1 MAKVKTMGQAI
12 VVVSEVKLED
22 IKKIQKYRPEALVLK
37 GGEDNKEEIFRIGIG
52 DGKINTYGASFCE
65 ETRDDEKLATITMTT
80 NYNGDD
86 IKGFIADELGGAL
99 TNLGKL
105 EKTLPAVLDSIDKER
120 TAIMEGITIASFRQL
135 WLPLNCGSRF
145 SKQNMVQVH
154 SF

>member
-1 MAKVKTMGQAI
+1 MAKVVSVGQA
-12 VVVSEVKLED
+12 VVITSEVKLED

-52 DGKINTYGASFCE
+52 DGKIGTYGASFGE
-65 ETRDDEKLATITMTT
+65 ATRDDEKLATITMTT

-86 IKGFIADELGGAL
+86 IKGSIADELGVAL

-120 TAIMEGITIASFRQL
+120 AAIMDGITIA
-135 WLPLNCGSRF
+135 
-145 SKQNMVQVH
+145 
-154 SF
+154 

>member
-37 GGEDNKEEIFRIGIG
+37 GGEDNKEEIFRVGIG

-105 EKTLPAVLDSIDKER
+105 EKTLPEVLESIDKER
-120 TAIMEGITIASFRQL
+120 TANMEGITIA
-135 WLPLNCGSRF
+135 
-145 SKQNMVQVH
+145 
-154 SF
+154 